1 VPWRP
6 LPRAGGP
13 PPVRV
18 AAPLARVLR
27 HLGVPDTSTLPSL
40 AEAWAE
46 IVGPAVAAHTEPVT
60 LRHGTLVVRVDDPAW
75 AAQVR
80 WMEAQLLAQ
89 LHAAP
94 TFATVERIEVRVGP
108 ARW

>member
-1 VPWRP
+1 
-6 LPRAGGP
+6 
-13 PPVRV
+13 
-18 AAPLARVLR
+18 VLR

-40 AEAWAE
+40 ADAWADL
-46 IVGPAVAAHTEPVT
+46 VGPAVAGHTEPVT

-80 WMEAQLLAQ
+80 WMEAQLLEQ
-89 LHAAP
+89 LRIAP

-108 ARW
+108 SRW